1 MRFELGRTRTNCVE
15 LGRQKKCDENSM
27 KYEEWSKS
35 IELDQTVTFCDDG
48 IAAEGRIRKV
58 RGRAETAES
67 SYVRV
72 VSSKKE
78 KVRGYPAQLG
88 LE

>member
-35 IELDQTVTFCDDG
+35 IELDQTVTPDFVTMG
-48 IAAEGRIRKV
+48 LRRKEEYEKSEGGPKRQKV
-58 RGRAETAES
+58 
-67 SYVRV
+67 VM
-72 VSSKKE
+72 
-78 KVRGYPAQLG
+78 
-88 LE
+88 